1 MMWFMRFPEFKTKAL
16 TFSYDDGVVQDRRLA
31 EIFNKYGMKGTF
43 NINGAFLGDKRT
55 GDLGE
60 DRSRLTVAE
69 GMEVYKNHEIAL
81 HSYTHP
87 FMEQIPHDVMAF
99 EIVKDRERLES
110 AFGRIIKG
118 MAYPMGTTSDEVVE
132 VLKACGVVYSRTT
145 KQTERFDLPT
155 DWLRLPSTCH
165 HNNERVFSLIDTF
178 LQKDVSRMPEL
189 FYIWGHSYEFDRNDN
204 WDRIEEICK
213 KLSGQDNVWYATNME
228 IYEYIEAYKR
238 LKVSADGK
246 IVYNPTNTTLYFC
259 NQHLEQYVIAPG
271 ETIKI

>member
-1 MMWFMRFPEFKTKAL
+1 MMWYMRFPEFKTKAV

-31 EIFNKYGMKGTF
+31 GIFDKYGLKGTF
-43 NINGAFLGDKRT
+43 NINGAFLGNSRT

-60 DRSRLTVAE
+60 DRSRLTVE
-69 GMEVYKNHEIAL
+69 DGMEVYKNHEIAL

-110 AFGRIIKG
+110 AYGRIIKG
-118 MAYPMGTTSDEVVE
+118 MAYPMGTTSDEVVD

-145 KQTERFDLPT
+145 KQTERFDIPT

-165 HNNERVFSLIDTF
+165 HNNERVFELIDTF
-178 LQKDVSRMPEL
+178 IEKDVYRMPEL
-189 FYIWGHSYEFDRNDN
+189 FYIWGHSYEFDRNNN

-246 IVYNPTNTTLYFC
+246 IVYNPTSTTLYFC
-259 NQHLEQYVIAPG
+259 NQDLKPYVVAPG
-271 ETIKI
+271 ETIRT

>member
-1 MMWFMRFPEFKTKAL
+1 MMWYMRYPEFKTKAV

-31 EIFNKYGMKGTF
+31 GIFDKYGMKATF
-43 NINGAFLGDKRT
+43 NINGAFFGNSRT

-60 DRSRLTVAE
+60 DRSRLTVEE

-87 FMEQIPHDVMAF
+87 FMEQIPHDTMAF

-145 KQTERFDLPT
+145 VQTERFGLPT

-165 HNNERVFSLIDTF
+165 HNNKRVFELIDAFT
-178 LQKDVSRMPEL
+178 QKDVYRTPEL

-204 WDRIEEICK
+204 WDRIEDICK
-213 KLSGQDNVWYATNME
+213 KLSGKENVWYATNME

-238 LKVSADGK
+238 LKTSADGK
-246 IVYNPTNTTLYFC
+246 IFYNPTNTTLYFC
-259 NQHLEQYVIAPG
+259 DQDLNEYVVAPG
-271 ETIKI
+271 ETIRI